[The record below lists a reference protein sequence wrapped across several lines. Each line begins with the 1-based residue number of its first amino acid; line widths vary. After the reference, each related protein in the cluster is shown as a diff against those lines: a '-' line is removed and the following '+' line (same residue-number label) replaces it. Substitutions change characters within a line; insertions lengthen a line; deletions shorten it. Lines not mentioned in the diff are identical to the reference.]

1 MRFQSQ
7 FITIQLS
14 IVIGLQI
21 LNLLSFNNA
30 QAQTEETDS
39 TPPEVRNCIALG
51 GTLTQYTIEKN
62 EALLC
67 RFGEAG
73 VGASAL
79 LNYKNRQAVNSID
92 SFLNYIAPEA
102 NDKSELAV
110 VPTGK
115 TPEGKTTEG
124 LGQFEVKPNP
134 QPGVLQPGIRLVMSR
149 KIQISA
155 YCRQRGGKSI
165 QLKNSVDGSPLKA
178 CIFSDYSGIDATT
191 LFKGPRDE
199 SNSKLVEVL
208 RSLR

>member
-30 QAQTEETDS
+30 QARTEETDS

-51 GTLTQYTIEKN
+51 GTLTQYTIEN
-62 EALLC
+62 SEALLC

-92 SFLNYIAPEA
+92 FFLNYIAPEA

-115 TPEGKTTEG
+115 TPEG

-134 QPGVLQPGIRLVMSR
+134 QPGVLQPGIRLIMSR
-149 KIQISA
+149 KVQISA

-165 QLKNSVDGSPLKA
+165 QLKNSVDGTPLKA

-199 SNSKLVEVL
+199 SNAKLVEVL